1 MAKEKGGEGGMKH
14 PEKKKESSKEVLR
27 QLILSHFLF

>member
-1 MAKEKGGEGGMKH
+1 MEERGGEGGGKH
-14 PEKKKESSKEVLR
+14 PEKKLSSKEVLR